1 MFAYARYSQIL
12 VYIRVT
18 WRINKKS
25 EAQLGQLR
33 ASVLLQSSQT
43 TLIDFKFEKL

>member
-1 MFAYARYSQIL
+1 MSKPDIL
-12 VYIRVT
+12 KFWFISESLGEL
-18 WRINKKS
+18 IKKS